1 MRTKTLLSIKP
12 FKQILITS
20 AFLISSSYAAP
31 SLVNGIAFFVNG
43 DPITLLDL
51 YSTMQGAK
59 VNQDAAID
67 ILINKQLHEQ
77 EIKKRDIIITDL
89 DISNEIERIARVNK
103 TSVENIR
110 SYMQENGKDWNAYK
124 QEIKDNLIKTKLYQ
138 SITQDSLK
146 LTDEKDLQEYYNTHQ
161 EEFSVPQS
169 IEVVKFYSYNSQ
181 ALEQAMRDK
190 SQTHFDVFT
199 ENEILHTTELNPEIM
214 ADFAQ
219 TATNTFTPIYPIDGQ
234 FVSFLIL
241 KKNTPTLLPYE
252 FVKNTILQ
260 KTMNQKEDYI
270 IYEHF
275 EKLRSN
281 AKINIIRLD

>member
-77 EIKKRDIIITDL
+77 EIKKRHIIITDL

-190 SQTHFDVFT
+190 SQTHSDVFT
-199 ENEILHTTELNPEIM
+199 EMKFCKLLNLIHKLWQILHKL
-214 ADFAQ
+214 Q
-219 TATNTFTPIYPIDGQ
+219 
-234 FVSFLIL
+234 LIL
-241 KKNTPTLLPYE
+241 LPPFIPLMDNLLV
-252 FVKNTILQ
+252 F
-260 KTMNQKEDYI
+260 
-270 IYEHF
+270 
-275 EKLRSN
+275 
-281 AKINIIRLD
+281 